1 MRALQPTTTGYAT
14 NPADGVRSSY
24 EVFGPPEAERSIVF
38 LPTWSLVH
46 SRVWKMQIPYFARRG
61 FRVVTF
67 DGRGN
72 GLSDRPEHGY
82 RTADFTLDTLAVFD
96 DLDIQRAALVAL
108 SAGGRWA
115 MQFAAQ
121 YPERVSHVAL
131 IAPAVR
137 LHGGARL
144 DLDTFLSEPPDR
156 EGWNKY
162 NAVHWREEYR
172 DFVEWFVGEI
182 FSEPHSTKPFDDFV
196 SWTESTNGAILTA
209 TTVESATPRM
219 AEYCGLVRCP
229 TLIIHGDDDRVIPV
243 DNSRQVQEAIPGS
256 ELLIIEGGGHAP
268 NARDPVK
275 VNLLMHEFLSRQ
287 HNRICREEAGHARA

>member
-1 MRALQPTTTGYAT
+1 MRALEPTSTGYAT
-14 NPADGVRSSY
+14 NSADCVRSYY
-24 EVFGPPEAERSIVF
+24 EVFGPSEAERTIVF

-46 SRVWKMQIPYFARRG
+46 SRVWKMQVPYFARRG

-72 GLSDRPEHGY
+72 GRSDLPEHGY
-82 RTADFTLDTLAVFD
+82 RTADFTLDTLALFD
-96 DLDIQRAALVAL
+96 ALGIERAALVAL

-115 MQFAAQ
+115 IQFAAE
-121 YPERVSHVAL
+121 YPERVSQMVL
-131 IAPAVR
+131 IAPAAR

-144 DLDTFLSEPPDR
+144 DLEAFLAEPPDR

-196 SWTESTNGAILTA
+196 SWTESTNGEILTA
-209 TTVESATPRM
+209 TTVESATPRI

-229 TLIIHGDDDRVIPV
+229 TLIIHGDEDRVIPL
-243 DNSRQVQEAIPGS
+243 DNSRQVQEAIPSSG
-256 ELLIIEGGGHAP
+256 LAVIGGGGHAP
-268 NARDPVK
+268 NARDPVR
-275 VNLLMHEFLSRQ
+275 VNLLIHEFLSRR
-287 HNRICREEAGHARA
+287 HDRRCREQAGHARA

>member
-1 MRALQPTTTGYAT
+1 MRALQPTATGYAT
-14 NPADGVRSSY
+14 NPADGVRSYY
-24 EVFGPPEAERSIVF
+24 EVFGSLQAERSIVF

-46 SRVWKMQIPYFARRG
+46 SRVWKMQAAYFARRG

-72 GLSDRPEHGY
+72 GLSDRPAHGY
-82 RTADFTLDTLAVFD
+82 GTADFAQDTHAVFD
-96 DLDIQRAALVAL
+96 AVGIERAALVAL

-115 MQFAAQ
+115 VQFAAQ
-121 YPERVSHVAL
+121 YPERVSQLAL

-144 DLDTFLSEPPDR
+144 DLDGFLSEPPDR
-156 EGWNKY
+156 ARWNKY
-162 NAVHWREEYR
+162 NAVHWREQYR

-196 SWTESTNGAILTA
+196 SWTEGTNGEILTA
-209 TTVESATPRM
+209 TTVESATPRI
-219 AEYCGLVRCP
+219 AEYCGLVCCP
-229 TLIIHGDDDRVIPV
+229 TLIIHGDDDRVIPL
-243 DNSRQVQEAIPGS
+243 DNSRQVQEAIPGA
-256 ELLIIEGGGHAP
+256 ELVVIEGGGHAP

-275 VNLLMHEFLSRQ
+275 VNLLIHAFLDRR
-287 HNRICREEAGHARA
+287 HDRPCRAEAGHARA

>member
-14 NPADGVRSSY
+14 NPADGVRSFY
-24 EVFGPPEAERSIVF
+24 ETFGSPEAERTIVF

-46 SRVWKMQIPYFARRG
+46 SRVWKMQVPYFARRG

-72 GLSDRPEHGY
+72 GRSDRPERGY
-82 RTADFTLDTLAVFD
+82 RTADFTLDTLALFD
-96 DLDIQRAALVAL
+96 ALGIERAALVAL

-115 MQFAAQ
+115 IQFAAE
-121 YPERVSHVAL
+121 YPERTTHMVL
-131 IAPAVR
+131 IAPAAR
-137 LHGGARL
+137 LHGGARV
-144 DLDTFLSEPPDR
+144 DLSGFLAEPPDR

-162 NAVHWREEYR
+162 NAIHWTEHYD

-196 SWTESTNGAILTA
+196 SWTEGTTGEILTA
-209 TTVESATPRM
+209 TTVESATPRI

-229 TLIIHGDDDRVIPV
+229 TQIIHGEEDRVIPL
-243 DNSRQVQEAIPGS
+243 DNSRQVQEAIPGA
-256 ELLIIEGGGHAP
+256 ELVVIEGGGHAP
-268 NARDPVK
+268 NARDPVR
-275 VNLLMHEFLSRQ
+275 VNLLIHAFLNLRYD
-287 HNRICREEAGHARA
+287 RLCRAEAGHAGA